1 MISPACLLLP
11 SFIFVIVFSSIF
23 KVLFRRVQ
31 LQGIKLCELL
41 IFLLILNKIR
51 FSISRYHF
59 SLLQVRLVTR
69 FLIIVGWL
77 FPLKIVTTTLLPAT
91 ALLTAREPG
100 GLINASIPT
109 WMAAIFTGRTLR
121 HGMVSSGITGRVT
134 ATPSNELRWKS
145 NQLTPRRAISALP
158 D

>member
-1 MISPACLLLP
+1 MS
-11 SFIFVIVFSSIF
+11 
-23 KVLFRRVQ
+23 
-31 LQGIKLCELL
+31 ELL

-109 WMAAIFTGRTLR
+109 
-121 HGMVSSGITGRVT
+121 
-134 ATPSNELRWKS
+134 
-145 NQLTPRRAISALP
+145 
-158 D
+158 